1 MRGRRFP
8 RGRWL
13 WIVPGVLLFLLVFLL
28 AISYTLPGSVILSL
42 VRPSLAKSGFEISA
56 ESARTEFP
64 LGVRLENAAFIRPGT
79 GEIRLDTISAG
90 WEWTGLLRGLPVHV
104 TVARGNAKGQLYA
117 SPRFWNPV
125 KGRFSL
131 ENVASEEFASFL
143 PLSASGTG
151 FLLESAEARWSRSSS
166 GEISGRGN
174 ARFAWLRV
182 PIRQPSS
189 PIREALLQ
197 DVKVLFALQ
206 GKSLIVSS
214 ITGTYEDAHVE
225 GTGEIGELFSP
236 PRATITF
243 HLRIENP
250 LEGKIATLFDL
261 LAKNAKNANLRIRG
275 PLLSPAGE
283 FQFF

>member
-1 MRGRRFP
+1 MWGRRFF

-13 WIVPGVLLFLLVFLL
+13 WIVPGVFLFLFVFLL
-28 AISYTLPGSVILSL
+28 AISYTLPGSVILSF
-42 VRPSLAKSGFEISA
+42 VRPFLAKSGVEISA
-56 ESARTEFP
+56 ETARTEFP
-64 LGVRLENAAFIRPGT
+64 LGIRLENAVFLRPGT
-79 GEIRLDTISAG
+79 GELRLDTIRAG
-90 WEWTGLLRGLPVHV
+90 WEWTGLLRWLPVHV
-104 TVARGNAKGQLYA
+104 TVSKGNATAQLYT
-117 SPRFWNPV
+117 SPRFWNPG
-125 KGRFSL
+125 KGRLFL
-131 ENVASEEFASFL
+131 DNVASEEFASLL
-143 PLSASGTG
+143 PPSASGTG

-197 DVKVLFALQ
+197 DVTALFAVQ

-214 ITGTYEDAHVE
+214 IAGTCEGAHGE
-225 GTGEIGELFSP
+225 GTGEIAELFSP

-250 LEGKIATLFDL
+250 LEGKIALLFDL

-275 PLLSPAGE
+275 PLLSPTGE